1 MSLVGRRYRFNENK
15 CWSQENVRQACLQ
28 GSAKKAVRNLSVF
41 VFCFFFFKSGT
52 YSIPKEHK
60 ILGHIDQ
67 TPAIPFSIALEA
79 SLIHSS
85 QQNGMIPWFTISR
98 LLFKP

>member
-1 MSLVGRRYRFNENK
+1 MKTNVGR
-15 CWSQENVRQACLQ
+15 
-28 GSAKKAVRNLSVF
+28 KKTLDKPVF
-41 VFCFFFFKSGT
+41 KVVLRKPCAIYLFSFFVFFKSGT
-52 YSIPKEHK
+52 YLIPKEHK

>member
-1 MSLVGRRYRFNENK
+1 MKTSAGRKKTLDKPVFKIVLRKSYAIYRF
-15 CWSQENVRQACLQ
+15 S
-28 GSAKKAVRNLSVF
+28 
-41 VFCFFFFKSGT
+41 FFFFLKSGT
-52 YSIPKEHK
+52 YSILKEHK
-60 ILGHIDQ
+60 ILRHIDQ